1 MIYEWLESWYIQIK
15 MFKCLNFKQKSGEN
29 IQYQYVGMGG
39 LCGGLGLRI
48 SHWVFECEEIAS
60 IYGNSIK
67 AHQDRALKMFVKI
80 GCFLGMALCACFLM
94 QSWKMKTIFK
104 CRLEIN
110 CSVPKVWPPI
120 KSLLVGDQI
129 INSFLSAE
137 AVIMTKKKKKSP
149 WGHRLSAAAWKHC
162 LLAKLV
168 TIISEKGELC
178 IGWRTWYSAGADA
191 LSMHAISGAVMVH
204 RSGQITEV
212 NMWAGGARAADQS
225 AHWDGSHSQWLGH
238 NVL

>member
-1 MIYEWLESWYIQIK
+1 MIYEWLESRYIQIK

-48 SHWVFECEEIAS
+48 RHWVFECEEIAS

-67 AHQDRALKMFVKI
+67 AHQDRALNMFVRI

-110 CSVPKVWPPI
+110 SSVPKVWPPI

-137 AVIMTKKKKKSP
+137 AVIMTKKKKKISLRPQAERCSLETLSP
-149 WGHRLSAAAWKHC
+149 CKVDYYNFRKRWTVHRLTNMVQRRSR
-162 LLAKLV
+162 
-168 TIISEKGELC
+168 
-178 IGWRTWYSAGADA
+178 RTQ
-191 LSMHAISGAVMVH
+191 HAC
-204 RSGQITEV
+204 
-212 NMWAGGARAADQS
+212 N
-225 AHWDGSHSQWLGH
+225 
-238 NVL
+238 

>member
-48 SHWVFECEEIAS
+48 SHWVFEYEEIAS

-94 QSWKMKTIFK
+94 QSWKMKTISK

-110 CSVPKVWPPI
+110 CSVQKVWPPI

-129 INSFLSAE
+129 INSICRSCDYDQ
-137 AVIMTKKKKKSP
+137 KKKKSP
-149 WGHRLSAAAWKHC
+149 WGHRLSGAAWKHC